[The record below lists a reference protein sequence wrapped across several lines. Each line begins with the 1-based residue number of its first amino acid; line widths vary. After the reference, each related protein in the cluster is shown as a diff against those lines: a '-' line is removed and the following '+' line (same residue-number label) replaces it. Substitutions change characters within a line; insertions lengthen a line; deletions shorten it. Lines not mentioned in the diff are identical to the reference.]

1 MIRAWPLA
9 LAYVAIAVALFALR
23 PAPAPGLAARDFE
36 AYWAAGATWNA
47 RGDPYARS
55 IWEAERHVPSV
66 DARRDELLPFI
77 DPPATLP
84 VWSAFA
90 RLPYTVASAIWLALL
105 AIALAALVC
114 ITLDGS
120 TLPVTRLRLF
130 GGLALALAF
139 GPVTSDLALGQLALP
154 AFVGAALVVA
164 MADRCLPAAAAA
176 AILAF
181 AAPNM
186 ALGLISQLN
195 RKRAFAALALGFLVT
210 YGLGAWTAGWNW
222 PLRYAKAAAAQAG
235 AEHFVAIQLSPAAV
249 AYGFGAAPPVTLA
262 IAAVAALL
270 ASAMAILIIV
280 RVREPFARF
289 AGCSRTDPFRRG
301 VRSRAQPGRCLSRRS
316 LVRAAHAND
325 GTRARIYRS
334 AARCDQLAGTRTAPE
349 QHCAER
355 AARARRCARLHRA
368 GSALAT
374 PKPVAGGPLRRGTF
388 RHSRRACS
396 ASSGAGLARR
406 ARCFPR
412 AAKRRR
418 GRGLARRAAGERT
431 ARGRAGLGRT
441 AHALALRLR
450 APGVRYI
457 STFIIL
463 SNGVTALGWKFLRS
477 LS

>member
-289 AGCSRTDPFRRG
+289 AGCSALIPFVAAFVHEHNLVVAFPAALWCALRTQTTA
-301 VRSRAQPGRCLSRRS
+301 RALAFTGALLVAINWLGLAQRPSSIAQSGLLALAAALAFIVLGQPSQPRS
-316 LVRAAHAND
+316 LLPAGLCVAALFAIAAALAAHHPAPVWPDALGAFHAPPSD
-325 GTRARIYRS
+325 GAAAVWLAEQRASGLLAVVPAWAALRTLSLLGCALLACAIYRHS
-334 AARCDQLAGTRTAPE
+334 LYCRTA
-349 QHCAER
+349 
-355 AARARRCARLHRA
+355 
-368 GSALAT
+368 
-374 PKPVAGGPLRRGTF
+374 
-388 RHSRRACS
+388 
-396 ASSGAGLARR
+396 
-406 ARCFPR
+406 
-412 AAKRRR
+412 
-418 GRGLARRAAGERT
+418 
-431 ARGRAGLGRT
+431 
-441 AHALALRLR
+441 
-450 APGVRYI
+450 
-457 STFIIL
+457 
-463 SNGVTALGWKFLRS
+463 
-477 LS
+477 